1 MAVVTQR
8 AVVRSREWAVTP
20 PRVDLLSAK
29 RETSGLRK
37 HATCPAGLGVW
48 SVRVGDK
55 TEPTLHGSLT
65 AWHRSLSYLTHTM
78 PAAYA
83 SADKRSE
90 LIRAATLLLHEQG
103 FQRTTLADVAGA
115 ADVPLGNV
123 YYYFKSKEALAE
135 AVIASHQAALRERFA
150 SWAAAHRD
158 PRMRLRCLVRAPL
171 DSADRIIQFGCPHG
185 SLCQELEKLGAKAA
199 LAKAGARLLAVY
211 IDWAEEQFRAQGCG
225 RESGALA
232 ADLVGAVQGTML
244 LAHTMRSRDLLV
256 RQLRRIERWLD
267 GALTT
272 KRERSRS

>member
-1 MAVVTQR
+1 
-8 AVVRSREWAVTP
+8 
-20 PRVDLLSAK
+20 
-29 RETSGLRK
+29 
-37 HATCPAGLGVW
+37 
-48 SVRVGDK
+48 
-55 TEPTLHGSLT
+55 
-65 AWHRSLSYLTHTM
+65 M

-171 DSADRIIQFGCPHG
+171 DSEFMQNMAKHAPPEVVTTLAAEIR
-185 SLCQELEKLGAKAA
+185 KLAESGIANRTIAV
-199 LAKAGARLLAVY
+199 GARAPDFSLPDARGGKVSLSTLVQTGPTVVTFY
-211 IDWAEEQFRAQGCG
+211 RGGWCPFC
-225 RESGALA
+225 
-232 ADLVGAVQGTML
+232 DL
-244 LAHTMRSRDLLV
+244 
-256 RQLRRIERWLD
+256 QLR
-267 GALTT
+267 A
-272 KRERSRS
+272 

>member
-55 TEPTLHGSLT
+55 TEPAPHGSLT

-171 DSADRIIQFGCPHG
+171 DSADRIIQFGCPH
-185 SLCQELEKLGAKAA
+185 
-199 LAKAGARLLAVY
+199 
-211 IDWAEEQFRAQGCG
+211 
-225 RESGALA
+225 
-232 ADLVGAVQGTML
+232 
-244 LAHTMRSRDLLV
+244 HRD
-256 RQLRRIERWLD
+256 D
-267 GALTT
+267 P
-272 KRERSRS
+272 ERSHRRVHAEHGEARTARGRHHAGCRNSQACRVGYRKPHHCCRGPSP